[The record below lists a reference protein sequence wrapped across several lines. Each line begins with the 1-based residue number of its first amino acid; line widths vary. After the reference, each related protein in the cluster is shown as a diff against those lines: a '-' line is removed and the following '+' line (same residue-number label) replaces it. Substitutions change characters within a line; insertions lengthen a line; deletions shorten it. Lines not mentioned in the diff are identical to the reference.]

1 MRFSGHENSAADTDY
16 IFLSKL
22 GVLLRNKTIAAPTQ
36 TRCAVSLFWLS
47 AHRFFFPF
55 LFPIPIPNTHKNAG
69 SRNEQIEYVLVAKDM
84 I

>member
-16 IFLSKL
+16 LFLSKL

-47 AHRFFFPF
+47 AHRFFFP
-55 LFPIPIPNTHKNAG
+55 LSVSYSHSKH
-69 SRNEQIEYVLVAKDM
+69 SQKCRQ
-84 I
+84 